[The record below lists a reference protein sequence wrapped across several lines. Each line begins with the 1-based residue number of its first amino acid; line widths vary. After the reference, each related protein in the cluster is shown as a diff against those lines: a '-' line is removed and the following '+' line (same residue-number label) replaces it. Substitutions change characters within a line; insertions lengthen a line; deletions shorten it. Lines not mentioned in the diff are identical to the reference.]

1 MYNPYN
7 WIIKPLESDEKLLK
21 AKFVEKSQEL
31 GLARVELK
39 MKMEEV
45 EILEAEVNELRRRI
59 RGLE

>member
-7 WIIKPLESDEKLLK
+7 WIIKPLKSDEKLLK